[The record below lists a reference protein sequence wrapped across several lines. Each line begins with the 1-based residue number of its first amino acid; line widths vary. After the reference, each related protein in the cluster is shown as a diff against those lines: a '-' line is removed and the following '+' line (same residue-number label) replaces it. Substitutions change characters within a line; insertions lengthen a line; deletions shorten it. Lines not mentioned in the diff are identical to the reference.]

1 MSTSS
6 PFKTLKPYAVTLSV
20 EDFKGL
26 IRWYC
31 DKLDFTL
38 VKEKHYP
45 EFGTSLV
52 LLELN
57 GYHVELIKD
66 AESVAGPKK
75 DIPPAHTRFQG
86 FTQFS
91 LITNDIAE
99 VRETLVARNI
109 PLTWEFANE
118 ELGLSFIFIQ
128 DPEGNL
134 IQFMQKL

>member
-1 MSTSS
+1 MSQSA
-6 PFKTLKPYAVTLSV
+6 FKALKPYAVTLSV
-20 EDFKGL
+20 YDFNVL

-31 DKLDFTL
+31 DKLDFRL
-38 VKEKHYP
+38 IKEKHYP

-57 GYHVELIKD
+57 GFHVELIKD
-66 AESVAGPKK
+66 VESVPSPKK
-75 DIPPAHTRFQG
+75 ELPPAHTRFQG
-86 FTQFS
+86 LTQFS
-91 LITNDIAE
+91 FLCEDIDA
-99 VRETLVARNI
+99 VRSDLTERGI
-109 PLTWEFANE
+109 PLTWEFSNE